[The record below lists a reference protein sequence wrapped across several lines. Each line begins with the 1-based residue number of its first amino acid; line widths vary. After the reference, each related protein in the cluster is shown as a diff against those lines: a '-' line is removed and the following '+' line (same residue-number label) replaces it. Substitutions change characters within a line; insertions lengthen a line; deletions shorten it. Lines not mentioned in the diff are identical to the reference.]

1 MKSLTAHK
9 ITRGLTSLIIGLPL
23 VFTHF
28 ASAQTYVPAQFGNTL
43 NYIEQTITMPELTAD
58 QPVVAVYCQAD
69 VDANGI
75 TSNAVCFEK
84 EGFDSLRDQTTEA
97 VNGRQFTPAQVDN
110 KKVPVRMQFRVIYA
124 KLDGQPPIMLL
135 PNLGYMQSK
144 YGHDYTDP
152 QERLDQPQWYELYK
166 RNDWAEGLPFFS
178 REENMTRVLA
188 MIDENGK
195 VISARRLEAQK
206 TNKRDVVEVEKVVK
220 KSSFIPGFSRGKAE
234 RMQYVA
240 VLHYRAE
247 L

>member
-1 MKSLTAHK
+1 MKLLTARK

-23 VFTHF
+23 VFTHL
-28 ASAQTYVPAQFGNTL
+28 ASAETYVPAQFGNTL
-43 NYIEQTITMPELTAD
+43 SYIEQTVAMPELTAS

-69 VDANGI
+69 VDADGI
-75 TSNAVCFEK
+75 TSDVVCFEK
-84 EGFDSLRDQTTEA
+84 EGFDQVRDQTAEA
-97 VNGRQFTPAQVDN
+97 VSGRQFTPAQVDG
-110 KKVPVRMQFRVIYA
+110 KKIPVRMQFRVIYA
-124 KLDGQPPIMLL
+124 NLDGQPPIMLL
-135 PNLGYMQSK
+135 PNLGYMQNK

-206 TNKRDVVEVEKVVK
+206 ANKRDAIEVEKSVK
-220 KSSFIPGFSRGKAE
+220 RASFIPGFSRGKAE

-240 VLHYRAE
+240 VLHYLAE
-247 L
+247 